1 MIRFV
6 RLLEVHLMTITNFIL
21 EKKKKKQLQIQ
32 GIRTVKCTW
41 MANESARSA
50 NAKEREKCTTVHNH
64 TLSFETIHVIC
75 FVFSFFFRSPKSI
88 SNEEISFSILTI
100 LVKSTF
106 SNVITWTEPK
116 DASRF
121 LCLFHI
127 DFWFLSNDYIV
138 MWVFGWHD
146 HKIAGCAGETDMLLW
161 HGLSLACEIETLN
174 ESNHFYFRHICQF
187 MARGRLLLP
196 LFFCLFATPIVSIL
210 FRIRFALDVFV
221 FLDLQRKTCSFR
233 CDWMRVHQL
242 FLCFFFS
249 VDIHAYV
256 SSGTRNRRIWRT
268 INNKTRA
275 SERFSWCVLEMTYTY
290 AGQCKETNYRL
301 HIRWIRF
308 VWPFHG
314 QQLHR
319 FLNCLNINSNKFIA
333 FYFQAKW
340 QNACQSTKMMV
351 ANFRR

>member
-242 FLCFFFS
+242 FLCFFFRSIFMHMFQVEREIDAFGERSTTKRVQVNVS
-249 VDIHAYV
+249 VDVCLKWHTLMRGSVRKQITDCTFDEFDLY
-256 SSGTRNRRIWRT
+256 GLFTD
-268 INNKTRA
+268 NN
-275 SERFSWCVLEMTYTY
+275 C
-290 AGQCKETNYRL
+290 
-301 HIRWIRF
+301 
-308 VWPFHG
+308 
-314 QQLHR
+314 
-319 FLNCLNINSNKFIA
+319 IA
-333 FYFQAKW
+333 F
-340 QNACQSTKMMV
+340 
-351 ANFRR
+351 